1 MSLPIPTSNVTNKR
15 DLKSIKSRVFIGN
28 LNTTLVSKRDV
39 ESVFSEYGRVMG
51 CSVHKGYAFVQY
63 ANQGHA
69 LAAVAGHN
77 GRVLAGQ
84 TLDINIAGEPKLK
97 ADKPTKRPFATHYHL
112 DCHHLSQDLYDRL
125 FDFHSRASPLSSR
138 VVPVKWPRMS
148 PPVVRRLSSLP
159 AQLLPQNCDALR
171 AGVTEGAVPLQ
182 VIKSQLTQIKENI
195 DALLDRLEHITQHAR
210 ATDTV
215 QKERTRSRQRGGNE
229 AHEEEEREVE
239 EEEGRGEGED
249 DHKSAQTE
257 YDVVDQLT
265 NRKSPSP
272 GVNLFV

>member
-171 AGVTEGAVPLQ
+171 AGVT
-182 VIKSQLTQIKENI
+182 
-195 DALLDRLEHITQHAR
+195 
-210 ATDTV
+210 V